1 MKFIVSIL
9 LTVVISWSINDYIVI
24 DTIEFKVVNKGKSDK
39 KYIWLH
45 GDEQTARMAL
55 EYHLNIYGGTGFF
68 IKNNLRDVSFY
79 GGLIDP
85 NRIFSSY
92 GAKKNIHKYNP
103 QWSAIKKQEVLDA
116 IDKDRPSFLNAIF
129 PSNGG
134 LLIALHN
141 NYKGYNIY
149 QEISISDS
157 TSIKKD
163 QNPRDFYLCTNRED
177 FNLLAKSPYNVV
189 LQEKSPKKDNGS
201 LSWAAINNN
210 VRYINIETR
219 LGWLSVQ
226 KRMLAYVEKNLP

>member
-1 MKFIVSIL
+1 M
-9 LTVVISWSINDYIVI
+9 
-24 DTIEFKVVNKGKSDK
+24 
-39 KYIWLH
+39 
-45 GDEQTARMAL
+45 
-55 EYHLNIYGGTGFF
+55 
-68 IKNNLRDVSFY
+68 
-79 GGLIDP
+79 
-85 NRIFSSY
+85 
-92 GAKKNIHKYNP
+92 
-103 QWSAIKKQEVLDA
+103 LDA

-189 LQEKSPKKDNGS
+189 LQEKSPIKDNGS